1 MRTPLL
7 LACFA
12 LTVVGCSR
20 NEPKDEQTGSAAS
33 SEQKTIET
41 SDIACNNEKAT
52 SAIHSYLV
60 NRIDQHAKK
69 QSDIIQQQA
78 GTVVD
83 MTILQNGLSQVA
95 INLEGVNGS
104 NGKCQATVSFNMPQA
119 QLDNADKIY
128 TRLKMPVAAEQIVS
142 RGYQLQNSTLVAN
155 NVGFGLSASGT
166 NYQVNSTTGDDV
178 IGLVGEIMANSALAQ
193 TLTQP
198 SNTPLAGSSA
208 GAIPVLPPVT
218 SKPSVAANNSQTS
231 TTKPV
236 KKQTTEKPKTNSEKN
251 NSKKNNSEKTKTD
264 VTTTTS
270 AKKNTQS
277 DSADKKS
284 VKKSESTTSDSADKK
299 SVKKSESTTSNAD
312 TKSTAT
318 KSAASTG
325 NSTEKSTKSVSH
337 EKVPTDTNVK
347 LTIEEKNEQ
356 Y

>member
-1 MRTPLL
+1 MSMIFPQNTLSKKMRTPLL

-12 LTVVGCSR
+12 LAVVGCSR
-20 NEPKDEQTGSAAS
+20 NEQKDGQTGSAAS
-33 SEQKTIET
+33 SEQQPIET

-60 NRIDQHAKK
+60 NRIDQQAKK
-69 QSDIIQQQA
+69 QSDIIQQPA

-95 INLEGVNGS
+95 IKLESVNGS

-128 TRLKMPVAAEQIVS
+128 TRLKMPVAAEQIAS
-142 RGYQLQNSTLVAN
+142 RGHQLQNSTLVAN
-155 NVGFGLSASGT
+155 PVGIGLSASGA

-208 GAIPVLPPVT
+208 GAIPVVPTVT
-218 SKPSVAANNSQTS
+218 SKPSVAANNSQNS

-236 KKQTTEKPKTNSEKN
+236 KKQTTEEPKTDSEKN
-251 NSKKNNSEKTKTD
+251 DSEKTKTD
-264 VTTTTS
+264 VTTIP
-270 AKKNTQS
+270 AKKNT
-277 DSADKKS
+277 A
-284 VKKSESTTSDSADKK
+284 SDSADKK

-312 TKSTAT
+312 TKST
-318 KSAASTG
+318 KP
-325 NSTEKSTKSVSH
+325 VSH

>member
-1 MRTPLL
+1 MIFPQNTLSKKMRMPLL

-12 LTVVGCSR
+12 LAVVGCSR
-20 NEPKDEQTGSAAS
+20 NEQKDEQTGSAAS
-33 SEQKTIET
+33 SEQQPIET
-41 SDIACNNEKAT
+41 SDIACNNDKAT

-60 NRIDQHAKK
+60 NRIDQQAKK

-83 MTILQNGLSQVA
+83 MSILQNGLSQVA
-95 INLEGVNGS
+95 INLESVNGS

-128 TRLKMPVAAEQIVS
+128 TRLKMPVAAEQIAS

-198 SNTPLAGSSA
+198 SNTPLTGSSA
-208 GAIPVLPPVT
+208 GAIAVLPPVT
-218 SKPSVAANNSQTS
+218 SRPSVAANNSQNS

-236 KKQTTEKPKTNSEKN
+236 KKQTTEQPKTG
-251 NSKKNNSEKTKTD
+251 SEKTKTD
-264 VTTTTS
+264 VNNTS
-270 AKKNTQS
+270 DKKNTQS
-277 DSADKKS
+277 DSADKIS
-284 VKKSESTTSDSADKK
+284 DKKSEP
-299 SVKKSESTTSNAD
+299 TTSNAD
-312 TKSTAT
+312 SKSTAT
-318 KSAASTG
+318 KSAAST
-325 NSTEKSTKSVSH
+325 STDKSTKSVSH

>member
-1 MRTPLL
+1 MSMIFPQNTLSKKMRMPLL

-12 LTVVGCSR
+12 LAVVGCSR
-20 NEPKDEQTGSAAS
+20 NEQKDEQTGSAAS
-33 SEQKTIET
+33 SEQKPIEM
-41 SDIACNNEKAT
+41 SDIACNNDKAT

-60 NRIDQHAKK
+60 NRIDQQAKK

-83 MTILQNGLSQVA
+83 MSILQNGLSQVA
-95 INLEGVNGS
+95 INLESVNGS
-104 NGKCQATVSFNMPQA
+104 NGKCQATVLFNMPQA

-128 TRLKMPVAAEQIVS
+128 TRLKIPVAAEQITS

-208 GAIPVLPPVT
+208 GAIAVLPPVT
-218 SKPSVAANNSQTS
+218 SKPSVAANNSQNS

-236 KKQTTEKPKTNSEKN
+236 KKQTTEQPKTD
-251 NSKKNNSEKTKTD
+251 SEKTKTD
-264 VTTTTS
+264 VTNTS
-270 AKKNTQS
+270 DKKNTQS
-277 DSADKKS
+277 DSADKIS
-284 VKKSESTTSDSADKK
+284 DKKSEPTTA
-299 SVKKSESTTSNAD
+299 NAD

-318 KSAASTG
+318 KSAAST
-325 NSTEKSTKSVSH
+325 STDKSTKSVSH

>member
-1 MRTPLL
+1 MSMIFPQNTLSKKMRMPLL

-20 NEPKDEQTGSAAS
+20 NEQKDGQTGSTAS
-33 SEQKTIET
+33 SEQQPIET
-41 SDIACNNEKAT
+41 SDIACNNDKAT
-52 SAIHSYLV
+52 DAIHSYLV
-60 NRIDQHAKK
+60 NRIDQQAKK

-78 GTVVD
+78 GTMVD

-95 INLEGVNGS
+95 INLESVKGS

-128 TRLKMPVAAEQIVS
+128 TRLKMPVAAEQIAS

-155 NVGFGLSASGT
+155 NVGFSLSASGT

-218 SKPSVAANNSQTS
+218 SKPSVAANNSQNS

-236 KKQTTEKPKTNSEKN
+236 KKQTTEQPKTGSE
-251 NSKKNNSEKTKTD
+251 KNNSEKTKTD
-264 VTTTTS
+264 VNNNTS
-270 AKKNTQS
+270 DKKNTQS
-277 DSADKKS
+277 DSADKIS
-284 VKKSESTTSDSADKK
+284 DKKSEA
-299 SVKKSESTTSNAD
+299 TTSNAD
-312 TKSTAT
+312 SKSTAT
-318 KSAASTG
+318 KSAAST
-325 NSTEKSTKSVSH
+325 SVDKSTKSVSH

>member
-1 MRTPLL
+1 MSMIFPQNTLSKKMRTPLL

-12 LTVVGCSR
+12 LAVVGCSR
-20 NEPKDEQTGSAAS
+20 NEQKDEQTGSAAS
-33 SEQKTIET
+33 SEQKSIET

-60 NRIDQHAKK
+60 NRIDQQAKK

-95 INLEGVNGS
+95 INLESVNGS

-128 TRLKMPVAAEQIVS
+128 TRLKMPVAAEQIAS

-155 NVGFGLSASGT
+155 NVGFGLSASGA

-208 GAIPVLPPVT
+208 GAIPVVPTVT
-218 SKPSVAANNSQTS
+218 SKPSVAANNSQNS

-236 KKQTTEKPKTNSEKN
+236 KKQTTEEPKTDSEKN
-251 NSKKNNSEKTKTD
+251 DSEKTKTD
-264 VTTTTS
+264 VTTTS
-270 AKKNTQS
+270 DKKNTAS

-284 VKKSESTTSDSADKK
+284 VKKSESTTA
-299 SVKKSESTTSNAD
+299 NAD
-312 TKSTAT
+312 TKST
-318 KSAASTG
+318 KP
-325 NSTEKSTKSVSH
+325 VSH

>member
-1 MRTPLL
+1 MSMIFPQNTLSKKMRTPLL

-20 NEPKDEQTGSAAS
+20 NEQKDEQTGSAAS
-33 SEQKTIET
+33 SEQQPIET

-60 NRIDQHAKK
+60 NRIDQQAKK

-78 GTVVD
+78 GTMVD
-83 MTILQNGLSQVA
+83 MTILQNGLSQMA
-95 INLEGVNGS
+95 INLESVNGS

-128 TRLKMPVAAEQIVS
+128 SRLKMPVAAEQITS

-155 NVGFGLSASGT
+155 NVGFGLSVSGT
-166 NYQVNSTTGDDV
+166 NYQVNSNTGDDV

-208 GAIPVLPPVT
+208 GAIAVLPPVT
-218 SKPSVAANNSQTS
+218 SKPSVAANNSQNS

-251 NSKKNNSEKTKTD
+251 DSETIKTD
-264 VTTTTS
+264 LTTTS
-270 AKKNTQS
+270 DKKNTES
-277 DSADKKS
+277 DSAD
-284 VKKSESTTSDSADKK
+284 
-299 SVKKSESTTSNAD
+299 KKSESTTSNSD

-318 KSAASTG
+318 KSAAST
-325 NSTEKSTKSVSH
+325 STDKSTKSVSH

>member
-1 MRTPLL
+1 MSMIFPQNTLSKKMRMPLL

-20 NEPKDEQTGSAAS
+20 NEQKDGQTGSTAS
-33 SEQKTIET
+33 SEQQPIET
-41 SDIACNNEKAT
+41 SDIACNNDKAT
-52 SAIHSYLV
+52 DAIHSYLV
-60 NRIDQHAKK
+60 NRIDQQAKK

-78 GTVVD
+78 GTMVD

-95 INLEGVNGS
+95 INLESVKGS

-128 TRLKMPVAAEQIVS
+128 TRLKMPVAAEQIAS

-155 NVGFGLSASGT
+155 NVGFGLSASGA

-208 GAIPVLPPVT
+208 GAIPVVPTVT
-218 SKPSVAANNSQTS
+218 SKPSVAANNSQNS

-236 KKQTTEKPKTNSEKN
+236 KKQTTEEPKTDSEKN
-251 NSKKNNSEKTKTD
+251 DSEKTKTD
-264 VTTTTS
+264 VTTTS
-270 AKKNTQS
+270 DKKNTAS

-284 VKKSESTTSDSADKK
+284 VKKSESTTA
-299 SVKKSESTTSNAD
+299 NAD

-318 KSAASTG
+318 KSAAST
-325 NSTEKSTKSVSH
+325 STDKSTKSVSH

>member
-1 MRTPLL
+1 MSMIFPQNTLSKKMRTPLL

-12 LTVVGCSR
+12 LAVVGCSR
-20 NEPKDEQTGSAAS
+20 NEQKDEQTGSAAS

-60 NRIDQHAKK
+60 NRIDQQAKK

-95 INLEGVNGS
+95 INLESVKGS
-104 NGKCQATVSFNMPQA
+104 NGKCQATVSFNMPQV

-128 TRLKMPVAAEQIVS
+128 SRLKMPVAAEQIAS

-166 NYQVNSTTGDDV
+166 NYQVKSTTGDDV

-208 GAIPVLPPVT
+208 GAIPVVPPVT

-236 KKQTTEKPKTNSEKN
+236 KKETTEKPKTNSEKN
-251 NSKKNNSEKTKTD
+251 SSDKTKTD

-270 AKKNTQS
+270 DKKNT
-277 DSADKKS
+277 A
-284 VKKSESTTSDSADKK
+284 SDSADKK

-312 TKSTAT
+312 TKST
-318 KSAASTG
+318 KP
-325 NSTEKSTKSVSH
+325 VSH

>member
-1 MRTPLL
+1 MSMIFPQNTLSKKMRTPLL

-20 NEPKDEQTGSAAS
+20 NEQKDEQTGSAAS
-33 SEQKTIET
+33 SEQQPIET

-60 NRIDQHAKK
+60 NRIDQQAKK

-78 GTVVD
+78 GTMVD
-83 MTILQNGLSQVA
+83 MTILQNGLSQMA
-95 INLEGVNGS
+95 INLESVNGS

-128 TRLKMPVAAEQIVS
+128 SRLKMPVAAEQITS

-155 NVGFGLSASGT
+155 NVGFGLSVSGT

-198 SNTPLAGSSA
+198 SNTPLAGSST
-208 GAIPVLPPVT
+208 GAIAVLPPVT
-218 SKPSVAANNSQTS
+218 SKPSVAANNSQNS

-236 KKQTTEKPKTNSEKN
+236 KKQTTEQPKTGSEKN
-251 NSKKNNSEKTKTD
+251 DSETIKTD
-264 VTTTTS
+264 LTTTS
-270 AKKNTQS
+270 DKKNTAS
-277 DSADKKS
+277 DSAD
-284 VKKSESTTSDSADKK
+284 
-299 SVKKSESTTSNAD
+299 KKSESTTSNSD

-318 KSAASTG
+318 KSAAST
-325 NSTEKSTKSVSH
+325 STDKSTKSVSH

>member
-1 MRTPLL
+1 MSMIFPQNTLSKKMRTPLL

-12 LTVVGCSR
+12 LAVVGCSR
-20 NEPKDEQTGSAAS
+20 NEQKDEQTGSAAS
-33 SEQKTIET
+33 SEQKSIET

-60 NRIDQHAKK
+60 NRIDQQAKK

-83 MTILQNGLSQVA
+83 MSILQNGLSQVA
-95 INLEGVNGS
+95 INLESVNGS

-128 TRLKMPVAAEQIVS
+128 TRLKMPVAAEQIAS

-155 NVGFGLSASGT
+155 PVGFGLSASGA

-208 GAIPVLPPVT
+208 GAIPVVPTVT
-218 SKPSVAANNSQTS
+218 SKPSVAANNSQNS

-236 KKQTTEKPKTNSEKN
+236 KKQTTEEPKTDSEKN
-251 NSKKNNSEKTKTD
+251 DSEKTKTD
-264 VTTTTS
+264 VTTIP
-270 AKKNTQS
+270 AKKNT
-277 DSADKKS
+277 A
-284 VKKSESTTSDSADKK
+284 SDSADKK

-312 TKSTAT
+312 TKST
-318 KSAASTG
+318 KP
-325 NSTEKSTKSVSH
+325 VSH

>member
-1 MRTPLL
+1 MRMPLL
-7 LACFA
+7 LAFFA
-12 LTVVGCSR
+12 LAVVGCSR
-20 NEPKDEQTGSAAS
+20 NEQKDEQTGSAAS
-33 SEQKTIET
+33 SEQQPIET
-41 SDIACNNEKAT
+41 SDIACNNDKAT

-60 NRIDQHAKK
+60 NRIDQQAKK

-78 GTVVD
+78 GTMVD

-95 INLEGVNGS
+95 INLESVKGS

-128 TRLKMPVAAEQIVS
+128 TRLKMPVAAEQIAS

-198 SNTPLAGSSA
+198 SNTPLTGSSA
-208 GAIPVLPPVT
+208 GAIAVLPPVT

-236 KKQTTEKPKTNSEKN
+236 KKQTTEEPKTDSEKN
-251 NSKKNNSEKTKTD
+251 DSEKTKTD
-264 VTTTTS
+264 VNNTS
-270 AKKNTQS
+270 DKKNTQS
-277 DSADKKS
+277 DSADKIS
-284 VKKSESTTSDSADKK
+284 DKKSEP
-299 SVKKSESTTSNAD
+299 TTSNAD
-312 TKSTAT
+312 SKSTAT
-318 KSAASTG
+318 KSAAST
-325 NSTEKSTKSVSH
+325 STDKSTKPVSH

-347 LTIEEKNEQ
+347 LTIEGKNEQ

>member
-20 NEPKDEQTGSAAS
+20 NEQKDEQTGSAAS
-33 SEQKTIET
+33 SEQQPIET
-41 SDIACNNEKAT
+41 SDIACNNDKAT

-60 NRIDQHAKK
+60 NRIDQQAKK

-78 GTVVD
+78 GTIVD
-83 MTILQNGLSQVA
+83 MSILQNGLSQVA
-95 INLEGVNGS
+95 INLESVNGS

-128 TRLKMPVAAEQIVS
+128 TRLKMPVAAEQITS

-208 GAIPVLPPVT
+208 GAIPVVPTVT
-218 SKPSVAANNSQTS
+218 SKPSVAANNSQNS

-236 KKQTTEKPKTNSEKN
+236 KKQTTEEPKTDSEKN
-251 NSKKNNSEKTKTD
+251 DSEKTKTD
-264 VTTTTS
+264 VTTTS
-270 AKKNTQS
+270 DKKNTAS
-277 DSADKKS
+277 DSADKIS
-284 VKKSESTTSDSADKK
+284 DKKSESTTA
-299 SVKKSESTTSNAD
+299 NAD

-318 KSAASTG
+318 KSAAST
-325 NSTEKSTKSVSH
+325 STDKSTKSVSH

>member
-1 MRTPLL
+1 MSMIFPQNTLSKKMRTPLL

-20 NEPKDEQTGSAAS
+20 NEQKDEQTGSATS
-33 SEQKTIET
+33 SEQQTIET

-60 NRIDQHAKK
+60 NRIDQQAKK

-128 TRLKMPVAAEQIVS
+128 TRLKMPVAAEQITS

-166 NYQVNSTTGDDV
+166 NYQVTSTTGDDV

-218 SKPSVAANNSQTS
+218 SKPSVAANNSQNS

-236 KKQTTEKPKTNSEKN
+236 KKQTTEKPKTGNEKN
-251 NSKKNNSEKTKTD
+251 DSETIKTD
-264 VTTTTS
+264 LTTTS

-284 VKKSESTTSDSADKK
+284 VKKSESTTS
-299 SVKKSESTTSNAD
+299 NAD
-312 TKSTAT
+312 T
-318 KSAASTG
+318 
-325 NSTEKSTKSVSH
+325 KSTKSVSH

>member
-1 MRTPLL
+1 MSMIFPQNTLSKKMRTPLL

-12 LTVVGCSR
+12 LAVVGCSR
-20 NEPKDEQTGSAAS
+20 NEQKDEQTGSTAS
-33 SEQKTIET
+33 SEQKPIET

-60 NRIDQHAKK
+60 NRIDQQAKK

-78 GTVVD
+78 GTMVD

-95 INLEGVNGS
+95 INLESVNGS

-128 TRLKMPVAAEQIVS
+128 TRLKMPVAAEQIAS

-155 NVGFGLSASGT
+155 NVGFGLSASGA

-208 GAIPVLPPVT
+208 GAIPVVPTVT
-218 SKPSVAANNSQTS
+218 SKPSVAANNSQNS

-236 KKQTTEKPKTNSEKN
+236 KKQTTEEPKTDSEKN
-251 NSKKNNSEKTKTD
+251 DSEKTKTD
-264 VTTTTS
+264 VTTTS
-270 AKKNTQS
+270 DKKNTAS
-277 DSADKKS
+277 DSADKIS
-284 VKKSESTTSDSADKK
+284 DKKSESTTA
-299 SVKKSESTTSNAD
+299 NAD

-318 KSAASTG
+318 KSAAST
-325 NSTEKSTKSVSH
+325 STDKSTKSVSH

>member
-1 MRTPLL
+1 MSMIFPQNTLSKKMRTPLL

-20 NEPKDEQTGSAAS
+20 NEQKDEQTGSAAS
-33 SEQKTIET
+33 SEQQPIET

-60 NRIDQHAKK
+60 NRIDQQAKK

-78 GTVVD
+78 GTIVD
-83 MTILQNGLSQVA
+83 MSILQNGLSQVA
-95 INLEGVNGS
+95 INLESVNGS

-128 TRLKMPVAAEQIVS
+128 TRLKMPVAAEQIAS

-155 NVGFGLSASGT
+155 NVGFGLSASGA

-208 GAIPVLPPVT
+208 GAIPVVPTVT
-218 SKPSVAANNSQTS
+218 SKPSVAANNSQNS

-236 KKQTTEKPKTNSEKN
+236 KKQTTEEPKTDSEKN
-251 NSKKNNSEKTKTD
+251 DSEKTKTD
-264 VTTTTS
+264 VTTTS
-270 AKKNTQS
+270 DKKNTQS
-277 DSADKKS
+277 DSADKIS
-284 VKKSESTTSDSADKK
+284 DKKSEP
-299 SVKKSESTTSNAD
+299 TTSNAD
-312 TKSTAT
+312 SKSTAT
-318 KSAASTG
+318 KSAAST
-325 NSTEKSTKSVSH
+325 STDKSTKSVSH

>member
-1 MRTPLL
+1 MSMIFPQNTLSKKMRTPLL

-20 NEPKDEQTGSAAS
+20 NEQKDEQTGSAAS

-60 NRIDQHAKK
+60 NRIDQQAKK

-78 GTVVD
+78 GTMVD

-95 INLEGVNGS
+95 INLESVNGS

-128 TRLKMPVAAEQIVS
+128 TRLKMPVAAEQITS

-155 NVGFGLSASGT
+155 NVGFGLSASGA

-208 GAIPVLPPVT
+208 GAIPVVPTVT
-218 SKPSVAANNSQTS
+218 SKPSVAANNSQNS

-236 KKQTTEKPKTNSEKN
+236 KKQTTEEPKTDSEKN
-251 NSKKNNSEKTKTD
+251 DSEKTKTD
-264 VTTTTS
+264 VTTTS
-270 AKKNTQS
+270 DKKNTAS
-277 DSADKKS
+277 DSADKIS
-284 VKKSESTTSDSADKK
+284 DKKSESTTA
-299 SVKKSESTTSNAD
+299 NAD

-318 KSAASTG
+318 KSAAST
-325 NSTEKSTKSVSH
+325 STDKSTKSVSH

>member
-1 MRTPLL
+1 MSMIFPQNTLSKKMLTPLL

-20 NEPKDEQTGSAAS
+20 NEQKDEQTGSAAS
-33 SEQKTIET
+33 SEQKIIET

-60 NRIDQHAKK
+60 NRIDQQAKK

-78 GTVVD
+78 GTIVD
-83 MTILQNGLSQVA
+83 MNILQNGLSQVA
-95 INLEGVNGS
+95 INLESVNGS

-128 TRLKMPVAAEQIVS
+128 TRLKMPVAAEQIAS

-155 NVGFGLSASGT
+155 NVGFGLSASGA

-236 KKQTTEKPKTNSEKN
+236 KKQTIEKPKTNSEKN
-251 NSKKNNSEKTKTD
+251 SSEKTKTD
-264 VTTTTS
+264 VTTTS

-277 DSADKKS
+277 DNADKKS
-284 VKKSESTTSDSADKK
+284 VKR
-299 SVKKSESTTSNAD
+299 SESTTSNAD

-318 KSAASTG
+318 KSAAST
-325 NSTEKSTKSVSH
+325 STDKSTKSVSH

>member
-1 MRTPLL
+1 MSMIFPQNTLSKKMLTPLL
-7 LACFA
+7 MACFA

-20 NEPKDEQTGSAAS
+20 NEQKDEQTGSAAS
-33 SEQKTIET
+33 SEQKSIET

-60 NRIDQHAKK
+60 NRIDQQAKK

-95 INLEGVNGS
+95 INLESVNGS

-128 TRLKMPVAAEQIVS
+128 TRLKMPVAAEQIAS

-155 NVGFGLSASGT
+155 NVGFGLSASGA

-208 GAIPVLPPVT
+208 GAIAVLPPVT
-218 SKPSVAANNSQTS
+218 SKPSVAANNSQNS

-236 KKQTTEKPKTNSEKN
+236 KKQTTEQPKTG
-251 NSKKNNSEKTKTD
+251 SEKTKTD

-270 AKKNTQS
+270 AKKNTPS
-277 DSADKKS
+277 DNADKKS
-284 VKKSESTTSDSADKK
+284 VKKSESTTA
-299 SVKKSESTTSNAD
+299 NAD
-312 TKSTAT
+312 SKSTAT
-318 KSAASTG
+318 KPTAST
-325 NSTEKSTKSVSH
+325 STDKSTKPVSH

>member
-1 MRTPLL
+1 MSMIFPQNTLSKKMRTPLL

-20 NEPKDEQTGSAAS
+20 NEQKDEQTGSAAS

-60 NRIDQHAKK
+60 NRIDQQAKK

-95 INLEGVNGS
+95 INLESVNGS

-128 TRLKMPVAAEQIVS
+128 TRLKMPVAAEQIAS

-155 NVGFGLSASGT
+155 NVGFGLSASGA

-208 GAIPVLPPVT
+208 GAIPVVPTVT
-218 SKPSVAANNSQTS
+218 SKPSVAANNSQNS

-236 KKQTTEKPKTNSEKN
+236 KKQTTEEPKTDSEKN
-251 NSKKNNSEKTKTD
+251 DSEKTKTD
-264 VTTTTS
+264 VTTTS
-270 AKKNTQS
+270 DKKNTAS
-277 DSADKKS
+277 DSADKIS
-284 VKKSESTTSDSADKK
+284 DKKSESTTA
-299 SVKKSESTTSNAD
+299 NAD

-318 KSAASTG
+318 KSAAST
-325 NSTEKSTKSVSH
+325 STDKSTKSVSH

>member
-1 MRTPLL
+1 MSMIFPQNTLSKKMRTPLL

-12 LTVVGCSR
+12 LAVVGCSR
-20 NEPKDEQTGSAAS
+20 NEQKDEQTGSAAS
-33 SEQKTIET
+33 SEQKSIET

-52 SAIHSYLV
+52 NAIHSYLV
-60 NRIDQHAKK
+60 NRIDQQAKK

-95 INLEGVNGS
+95 INLESVNGS
-104 NGKCQATVSFNMPQA
+104 NGKCQATVLFNMPQA

-128 TRLKMPVAAEQIVS
+128 TRLKMPVAAEQITS

-155 NVGFGLSASGT
+155 NVGFGLSASGA

-208 GAIPVLPPVT
+208 GAIPVVPTVT
-218 SKPSVAANNSQTS
+218 SKPSVAANNSQNS

-236 KKQTTEKPKTNSEKN
+236 KKQTTEEPKT
-251 NSKKNNSEKTKTD
+251 NSEKTKTD

-270 AKKNTQS
+270 DKKNTAS
-277 DSADKKS
+277 DSADKIS
-284 VKKSESTTSDSADKK
+284 DKKSESTTA
-299 SVKKSESTTSNAD
+299 NAD

-318 KSAASTG
+318 KSAAST
-325 NSTEKSTKSVSH
+325 STDKSTKSVSH

>member
-1 MRTPLL
+1 MSMIFPQNTLSKKMRTPLL

-20 NEPKDEQTGSAAS
+20 NEQKDEQTGSAAS

-60 NRIDQHAKK
+60 NRIDQQAKK

-78 GTVVD
+78 GTMVD
-83 MTILQNGLSQVA
+83 MSILQNGLSQVA
-95 INLEGVNGS
+95 INLESVNGS

-128 TRLKMPVAAEQIVS
+128 TRLKMPVAAEQIAS

-155 NVGFGLSASGT
+155 NVGFGLSASGA

-208 GAIPVLPPVT
+208 GAIPVVPTVT
-218 SKPSVAANNSQTS
+218 SKPSVAANNSQNS

-236 KKQTTEKPKTNSEKN
+236 KKQTTEEPKTDSEKN
-251 NSKKNNSEKTKTD
+251 DSEKTKTD
-264 VTTTTS
+264 VTTTS
-270 AKKNTQS
+270 DKKNTAS
-277 DSADKKS
+277 DSADKIS
-284 VKKSESTTSDSADKK
+284 DKKSEP
-299 SVKKSESTTSNAD
+299 TTSNAD
-312 TKSTAT
+312 SKSTAT
-318 KSAASTG
+318 KSAAST
-325 NSTEKSTKSVSH
+325 STDKSTKSVSH

>member
-20 NEPKDEQTGSAAS
+20 NEQKDEQTGSAAS
-33 SEQKTIET
+33 SEQQPIEM

-60 NRIDQHAKK
+60 NRIDQQAKK

-78 GTVVD
+78 GTIVD
-83 MTILQNGLSQVA
+83 MSILQNGLSQVA
-95 INLEGVNGS
+95 INLESVNGS

-128 TRLKMPVAAEQIVS
+128 TRLKMPVAAEQIAS

-155 NVGFGLSASGT
+155 NVGFGLSASGA

-208 GAIPVLPPVT
+208 GAIPVVPTVT
-218 SKPSVAANNSQTS
+218 SKPSVAANNSQNS

-236 KKQTTEKPKTNSEKN
+236 KKQTTEEPKTDSEKN
-251 NSKKNNSEKTKTD
+251 DSEKTKTD
-264 VTTTTS
+264 VTTTS
-270 AKKNTQS
+270 DKKNTAS

-284 VKKSESTTSDSADKK
+284 VKKSESTTA
-299 SVKKSESTTSNAD
+299 NAD
-312 TKSTAT
+312 SKSTAT
-318 KSAASTG
+318 KSAAST
-325 NSTEKSTKSVSH
+325 STDKSTKSVSH

>member
-1 MRTPLL
+1 MSMIFPQNTLSKKMLTPLL
-7 LACFA
+7 MACFA

-20 NEPKDEQTGSAAS
+20 NEQKDEQTGSAAS
-33 SEQKTIET
+33 SEQKPIEM

-52 SAIHSYLV
+52 SAIHSYLA
-60 NRIDQHAKK
+60 NRIDQQAKK

-78 GTVVD
+78 GTIVD

-128 TRLKMPVAAEQIVS
+128 TRLKMPAAAEQITS

-155 NVGFGLSASGT
+155 NVGFGLSASGA

-208 GAIPVLPPVT
+208 GAIAVLPPVT
-218 SKPSVAANNSQTS
+218 SRPSVAANNSQNT

-236 KKQTTEKPKTNSEKN
+236 KKQTTEKPKTTSEKN
-251 NSKKNNSEKTKTD
+251 DSEKTKTD

-270 AKKNTQS
+270 AKKNTPS
-277 DSADKKS
+277 DNADKKS
-284 VKKSESTTSDSADKK
+284 VKKSESTTA
-299 SVKKSESTTSNAD
+299 NAD
-312 TKSTAT
+312 SKSTAT
-318 KSAASTG
+318 KPTAST
-325 NSTEKSTKSVSH
+325 STDKSTKPVSH

>member
-1 MRTPLL
+1 MSMIFPQNTLSKKMRTPLL

-20 NEPKDEQTGSAAS
+20 NEQKDEQTGSAAS
-33 SEQKTIET
+33 SEQQPIET
-41 SDIACNNEKAT
+41 SDIACNNDKAT
-52 SAIHSYLV
+52 DAIHSYLV
-60 NRIDQHAKK
+60 NRIDQQAKK

-78 GTVVD
+78 GTMVD

-95 INLEGVNGS
+95 INLESVNGS

-128 TRLKMPVAAEQIVS
+128 TRLKLPVAAEQIAS

-155 NVGFGLSASGT
+155 NVGFGLSASGA

-218 SKPSVAANNSQTS
+218 SRPSVAANNSQNS

-236 KKQTTEKPKTNSEKN
+236 KKQTTEQPKTG
-251 NSKKNNSEKTKTD
+251 SEKTKTD

-270 AKKNTQS
+270 DKKNT
-277 DSADKKS
+277 A
-284 VKKSESTTSDSADKK
+284 SDSADKK

-312 TKSTAT
+312 SKSTAT

-325 NSTEKSTKSVSH
+325 NSTDKSTKSVSH

-347 LTIEEKNEQ
+347 LTIEGKNEQ

>member
-1 MRTPLL
+1 MSMIFPQNTLSKKMRTPLL

-20 NEPKDEQTGSAAS
+20 NEQKDEQTGSAAS
-33 SEQKTIET
+33 SEQKPIET
-41 SDIACNNEKAT
+41 SDIACNDEKAT

-60 NRIDQHAKK
+60 NRIDQQAKK

-78 GTVVD
+78 GTIVD

-95 INLEGVNGS
+95 INLESVNGS

-128 TRLKMPVAAEQIVS
+128 TRLKLPVAAEQIAS

-155 NVGFGLSASGT
+155 NVGFGLSASGA

-218 SKPSVAANNSQTS
+218 SRPSVAANNSQNS

-236 KKQTTEKPKTNSEKN
+236 KKQTTEQPKTG
-251 NSKKNNSEKTKTD
+251 SEKTKTD

-270 AKKNTQS
+270 DKKNT
-277 DSADKKS
+277 A
-284 VKKSESTTSDSADKK
+284 SDSADKK

-312 TKSTAT
+312 SKSTAT

-325 NSTEKSTKSVSH
+325 NSTDKSTKSVSH

-347 LTIEEKNEQ
+347 LTIEGKNEQ

>member
-1 MRTPLL
+1 MSMIFPQNTLSKKMRTPLL

-12 LTVVGCSR
+12 LAVVGCSR
-20 NEPKDEQTGSAAS
+20 NEQKDGQTGSAAS
-33 SEQKTIET
+33 SEQQPIET

-60 NRIDQHAKK
+60 NRIDQQAKK

-95 INLEGVNGS
+95 INLESVNGS

-128 TRLKMPVAAEQIVS
+128 TRLKMPVAAEQIAS

-155 NVGFGLSASGT
+155 PVGFGLSASGA

-208 GAIPVLPPVT
+208 GAIPVVPTVT
-218 SKPSVAANNSQTS
+218 SKPSVAANNSQNS

-236 KKQTTEKPKTNSEKN
+236 KKQTTEEPKTDSEKN
-251 NSKKNNSEKTKTD
+251 DSEKTKTD
-264 VTTTTS
+264 VNNNTS
-270 AKKNTQS
+270 DKKNTQS
-277 DSADKKS
+277 DSADKIS
-284 VKKSESTTSDSADKK
+284 DKKSEP
-299 SVKKSESTTSNAD
+299 TTSNAD
-312 TKSTAT
+312 SKSTAT
-318 KSAASTG
+318 KSAAST
-325 NSTEKSTKSVSH
+325 SVDKSTKSVSH

>member
-1 MRTPLL
+1 MIFPQNTLSKKMRTPLL

-12 LTVVGCSR
+12 LAVVGCSR
-20 NEPKDEQTGSAAS
+20 NEQKDAQTGSAAS

-52 SAIHSYLV
+52 DAIHSYLV
-60 NRIDQHAKK
+60 NRIDQQAKK

-78 GTVVD
+78 GTMVD

-95 INLEGVNGS
+95 INLESVNGS

-128 TRLKMPVAAEQIVS
+128 TRLKMPVAAEQIAS

-155 NVGFGLSASGT
+155 PVGFGLSASGA

-208 GAIPVLPPVT
+208 GAIPVVPTVT
-218 SKPSVAANNSQTS
+218 SKPSVAANNSQNS

-236 KKQTTEKPKTNSEKN
+236 KKQTTEEPKTDSEKN
-251 NSKKNNSEKTKTD
+251 DSEKTKTD
-264 VTTTTS
+264 VTTIP
-270 AKKNTQS
+270 AKKNT
-277 DSADKKS
+277 A
-284 VKKSESTTSDSADKK
+284 SDSADKK

-312 TKSTAT
+312 TKST
-318 KSAASTG
+318 KP
-325 NSTEKSTKSVSH
+325 VSH

>member
-1 MRTPLL
+1 MSMIFPQNTLSKKMRMPLL
-7 LACFA
+7 LACFVLA
-12 LTVVGCSR
+12 VVGCSR
-20 NEPKDEQTGSAAS
+20 NEQKDEQTGSAAS
-33 SEQKTIET
+33 SEQQPIET
-41 SDIACNNEKAT
+41 SDIACNNDKAT
-52 SAIHSYLV
+52 DAIHSYLV
-60 NRIDQHAKK
+60 NRIDQQAKK

-78 GTVVD
+78 ETMVD

-95 INLEGVNGS
+95 INLESVNGS

-128 TRLKMPVAAEQIVS
+128 TRLKMPVAAEQIAS

-155 NVGFGLSASGT
+155 NVGFGLSASGA

-218 SKPSVAANNSQTS
+218 SKPSVAANNSQNS

-236 KKQTTEKPKTNSEKN
+236 KKQTTEEPKTDSEKN
-251 NSKKNNSEKTKTD
+251 DSEKTKTD
-264 VTTTTS
+264 VNNNTS
-270 AKKNTQS
+270 DKKNTQS
-277 DSADKKS
+277 DSADKIS
-284 VKKSESTTSDSADKK
+284 DKKSEA
-299 SVKKSESTTSNAD
+299 TTSNAD
-312 TKSTAT
+312 SKSTAT
-318 KSAASTG
+318 KSAAST
-325 NSTEKSTKSVSH
+325 SVDKSTKSVSH

>member
-1 MRTPLL
+1 MSMIFPQNTLSKKMRMPLL

-20 NEPKDEQTGSAAS
+20 NEQKDGQTGSTAS
-33 SEQKTIET
+33 SEQQPIET
-41 SDIACNNEKAT
+41 SDIACNNDKAT

-60 NRIDQHAKK
+60 NRIDQQAKK

-78 GTVVD
+78 GTMVD

-95 INLEGVNGS
+95 INLESVKGS

-128 TRLKMPVAAEQIVS
+128 TRLKMPVAAEQIAS

-155 NVGFGLSASGT
+155 NVGFGLSASGA

-218 SKPSVAANNSQTS
+218 SKPSVAANNSQNS

-236 KKQTTEKPKTNSEKN
+236 KKQATEKPKNT
-251 NSKKNNSEKTKTD
+251 SEKTKTD
-264 VTTTTS
+264 VTNTTS
-270 AKKNTQS
+270 AKKNTP
-277 DSADKKS
+277 
-284 VKKSESTTSDSADKK
+284 SDSADKK

-312 TKSTAT
+312 SKSTAT

-325 NSTEKSTKSVSH
+325 NSTDKSTKSVSH

>member
-1 MRTPLL
+1 MSMIFPQNTLSKKMRTPLL

-12 LTVVGCSR
+12 LAVVGCSR
-20 NEPKDEQTGSAAS
+20 NEQKDGQTGSAAS
-33 SEQKTIET
+33 SEQQPIET

-60 NRIDQHAKK
+60 NRIDQQAKK

-95 INLEGVNGS
+95 INLESVNGS

-128 TRLKMPVAAEQIVS
+128 TRLKMPVAAEQIAS

-155 NVGFGLSASGT
+155 PVGFGLSASGA

-208 GAIPVLPPVT
+208 GAIPVVPTVT
-218 SKPSVAANNSQTS
+218 SKPSVAANNSQNS
-231 TTKPV
+231 TTKSV
-236 KKQTTEKPKTNSEKN
+236 KKQTTEEPKTDSEKN
-251 NSKKNNSEKTKTD
+251 DSE
-264 VTTTTS
+264 
-270 AKKNTQS
+270 
-277 DSADKKS
+277 
-284 VKKSESTTSDSADKK
+284 
-299 SVKKSESTTSNAD
+299 
-312 TKSTAT
+312 
-318 KSAASTG
+318 
-325 NSTEKSTKSVSH
+325 
-337 EKVPTDTNVK
+337 
-347 LTIEEKNEQ
+347 
-356 Y
+356 

>member
-1 MRTPLL
+1 MSMIFPQNTLSKKMRTPLL

-12 LTVVGCSR
+12 LAVVGCSR
-20 NEPKDEQTGSAAS
+20 NEQKDAQTGSAAS
-33 SEQKTIET
+33 SEQKSIET

-60 NRIDQHAKK
+60 NRIDQQAKK

-95 INLEGVNGS
+95 INLESVNGS

-128 TRLKMPVAAEQIVS
+128 TRLKMPVAAEQIAS

-155 NVGFGLSASGT
+155 NVGFSLSASGA

-208 GAIPVLPPVT
+208 GAIPVVPTVT
-218 SKPSVAANNSQTS
+218 SKPSVAANNSQNS

-236 KKQTTEKPKTNSEKN
+236 KKQTTEEPKTDSEKN
-251 NSKKNNSEKTKTD
+251 DSEKTKTD
-264 VTTTTS
+264 VTTTS
-270 AKKNTQS
+270 DKKNT
-277 DSADKKS
+277 A
-284 VKKSESTTSDSADKK
+284 SDSADKK

-312 TKSTAT
+312 SKSTAT
-318 KSAASTG
+318 KSAAST
-325 NSTEKSTKSVSH
+325 STDKSTKSVSH

>member
-1 MRTPLL
+1 MSMIFPQNTLSKKMRTPLL

-12 LTVVGCSR
+12 LAVVGCSR
-20 NEPKDEQTGSAAS
+20 NEQKDGQTGSAAS
-33 SEQKTIET
+33 SEQQPIET

-60 NRIDQHAKK
+60 NRIDQQAKK

-95 INLEGVNGS
+95 INLESVNGS

-128 TRLKMPVAAEQIVS
+128 TRLKMPVAAEQIAS

-155 NVGFGLSASGT
+155 PVGFGLSASGA

-208 GAIPVLPPVT
+208 GAIAVLPPVT
-218 SKPSVAANNSQTS
+218 SKPSVAANNSQNS

-236 KKQTTEKPKTNSEKN
+236 KKQTTEKPKTGSE
-251 NSKKNNSEKTKTD
+251 KNNSEKTKTD
-264 VTTTTS
+264 VTTIP
-270 AKKNTQS
+270 AKKNT
-277 DSADKKS
+277 A
-284 VKKSESTTSDSADKK
+284 SDSADKK

-312 TKSTAT
+312 TKST
-318 KSAASTG
+318 KP
-325 NSTEKSTKSVSH
+325 VSH

>member
-1 MRTPLL
+1 MSMIFPQNTLSKKMRTPLL

-12 LTVVGCSR
+12 LAVVGCSR
-20 NEPKDEQTGSAAS
+20 NEQKDAQTGSAAS
-33 SEQKTIET
+33 SEQQPIET

-60 NRIDQHAKK
+60 NRIDQQAKK

-95 INLEGVNGS
+95 INLESVNGS

-128 TRLKMPVAAEQIVS
+128 TRLKMPVAAEQIAS

-155 NVGFGLSASGT
+155 PVGFGLSASGA

-208 GAIPVLPPVT
+208 GAIPVVPTVT
-218 SKPSVAANNSQTS
+218 SKPSVAANNSQNS

-236 KKQTTEKPKTNSEKN
+236 KKQTTEEPKTDSEKN
-251 NSKKNNSEKTKTD
+251 DSEKTKTD
-264 VTTTTS
+264 VTTTS
-270 AKKNTQS
+270 DKKNTAS

-284 VKKSESTTSDSADKK
+284 VKKSESTTA
-299 SVKKSESTTSNAD
+299 NAD

-318 KSAASTG
+318 KSAAST
-325 NSTEKSTKSVSH
+325 STDKSTKSVSH

>member
-1 MRTPLL
+1 MSMIFPQNTLSKKMRTPLL

-20 NEPKDEQTGSAAS
+20 NEQKDEQTGSAAS
-33 SEQKTIET
+33 SEQKLIET

-60 NRIDQHAKK
+60 NRIDQQAKK

-78 GTVVD
+78 GTIVD

-95 INLEGVNGS
+95 INLESVNGS

-128 TRLKMPVAAEQIVS
+128 TRLKMPVAAEQIAS

-155 NVGFGLSASGT
+155 NVGFGLSASGA

-208 GAIPVLPPVT
+208 GAIPVVPTVT
-218 SKPSVAANNSQTS
+218 SKPSVAANNSQNS

-236 KKQTTEKPKTNSEKN
+236 KKQTTEEPKTDSEKN
-251 NSKKNNSEKTKTD
+251 DSEKTKTD
-264 VTTTTS
+264 VTTTS
-270 AKKNTQS
+270 DKKNTAS
-277 DSADKKS
+277 DSADKIS
-284 VKKSESTTSDSADKK
+284 DKKSESTTA
-299 SVKKSESTTSNAD
+299 NAD

-318 KSAASTG
+318 KSAAST
-325 NSTEKSTKSVSH
+325 STDKSTKSVSH

>member
-1 MRTPLL
+1 MSMIFPQNTLSKKMRTPLL

-12 LTVVGCSR
+12 LAVVGCSR
-20 NEPKDEQTGSAAS
+20 NEQKDEQTGSAAS
-33 SEQKTIET
+33 SEQQPIET

-60 NRIDQHAKK
+60 NRIDQQAKK

-128 TRLKMPVAAEQIVS
+128 TRLKMPAAAEQIAS

-155 NVGFGLSASGT
+155 NVGFGLSASGA

-208 GAIPVLPPVT
+208 GAIPVVPTVT
-218 SKPSVAANNSQTS
+218 SKPSVAANNSQNS

-236 KKQTTEKPKTNSEKN
+236 KKQTTEEPKTDSEKN
-251 NSKKNNSEKTKTD
+251 DSEKTKTD
-264 VTTTTS
+264 VTTIP
-270 AKKNTQS
+270 AKKNT
-277 DSADKKS
+277 A
-284 VKKSESTTSDSADKK
+284 SDSADKK

-312 TKSTAT
+312 TKST
-318 KSAASTG
+318 KP
-325 NSTEKSTKSVSH
+325 VSH

-347 LTIEEKNEQ
+347 LTIEGKNEQ

>member
-1 MRTPLL
+1 MSMIFPQNTLSKKMRTPLL

-20 NEPKDEQTGSAAS
+20 NEQKDEQTGSAAS

-60 NRIDQHAKK
+60 NRIDQQAKK

-78 GTVVD
+78 GTIVD
-83 MTILQNGLSQVA
+83 MSILQNGLSQVA
-95 INLEGVNGS
+95 INLESVNGS

-128 TRLKMPVAAEQIVS
+128 TRLKMPVAAEQIAS

-155 NVGFGLSASGT
+155 NVGFGLSASGA

-208 GAIPVLPPVT
+208 GAIPVVPTVT
-218 SKPSVAANNSQTS
+218 SKPSVAANNSQNS

-236 KKQTTEKPKTNSEKN
+236 KKQTTEEPKTDSEKN
-251 NSKKNNSEKTKTD
+251 DSEKTKTD
-264 VTTTTS
+264 VTTTS
-270 AKKNTQS
+270 DKKNTAS
-277 DSADKKS
+277 DSADKIS
-284 VKKSESTTSDSADKK
+284 DKKSESTTA
-299 SVKKSESTTSNAD
+299 NAD
-312 TKSTAT
+312 SKSTAT
-318 KSAASTG
+318 KSAAST
-325 NSTEKSTKSVSH
+325 STDKSTKSVSH

>member
-1 MRTPLL
+1 MSMIFPQNKLSKKMRTPLL

-12 LTVVGCSR
+12 LAVVGCSR
-20 NEPKDEQTGSAAS
+20 NEQKDEQTGSAAS
-33 SEQKTIET
+33 SEQQPIET
-41 SDIACNNEKAT
+41 SDIACNNDKAT

-60 NRIDQHAKK
+60 NRIDQQAKK

-95 INLEGVNGS
+95 INLESVNGS

-128 TRLKMPVAAEQIVS
+128 TRLKMPVAAEQIAS

-155 NVGFGLSASGT
+155 NVGFGLSASGA

-208 GAIPVLPPVT
+208 GAIPVVPTVT
-218 SKPSVAANNSQTS
+218 SKPSVAANNSQNS

-236 KKQTTEKPKTNSEKN
+236 KKQTTEEPKTDSEKN
-251 NSKKNNSEKTKTD
+251 DSEKTKTD
-264 VTTTTS
+264 VTTTS
-270 AKKNTQS
+270 DKKNTQS
-277 DSADKKS
+277 DSADKIS
-284 VKKSESTTSDSADKK
+284 DKKSEP
-299 SVKKSESTTSNAD
+299 TTSNAD
-312 TKSTAT
+312 SKSTAT
-318 KSAASTG
+318 KSAAST
-325 NSTEKSTKSVSH
+325 STDKSTKPVSH

>member
-12 LTVVGCSR
+12 LAVVGCSR
-20 NEPKDEQTGSAAS
+20 NEQKDGQTGSAAS
-33 SEQKTIET
+33 SEQKPIET
-41 SDIACNNEKAT
+41 SDIACNNDKAT

-60 NRIDQHAKK
+60 NRIDQQAKK

-78 GTVVD
+78 GTMVD

-95 INLEGVNGS
+95 INLESVNGS

-128 TRLKMPVAAEQIVS
+128 TRLKMPVAAEQIAS

-155 NVGFGLSASGT
+155 NVGFGLSASGA

-208 GAIPVLPPVT
+208 GAIPVVPTVT
-218 SKPSVAANNSQTS
+218 SKPSVAANNSQNS

-236 KKQTTEKPKTNSEKN
+236 KKQTTEEPKTGSEKN
-251 NSKKNNSEKTKTD
+251 DSEKTKTD
-264 VTTTTS
+264 VTTTS
-270 AKKNTQS
+270 DKKNTAS
-277 DSADKKS
+277 DSSDKKS
-284 VKKSESTTSDSADKK
+284 VKKSESTTA
-299 SVKKSESTTSNAD
+299 NAD

-318 KSAASTG
+318 KSAAST
-325 NSTEKSTKSVSH
+325 STDKSTKSVSH

>member
-1 MRTPLL
+1 MSMIFPQNTLSKKMRMPLL

-12 LTVVGCSR
+12 LAVVGCSR
-20 NEPKDEQTGSAAS
+20 NEQKDEQTGSAAS
-33 SEQKTIET
+33 SEQQPIET
-41 SDIACNNEKAT
+41 SDIACNNDKAT

-60 NRIDQHAKK
+60 NRIDQQAKK

-83 MTILQNGLSQVA
+83 MSILQNGLSQVA
-95 INLEGVNGS
+95 INLESVNGS
-104 NGKCQATVSFNMPQA
+104 NGKCQATVLFNMPQA

-128 TRLKMPVAAEQIVS
+128 TRLKIPVAAEQIAS

-155 NVGFGLSASGT
+155 NVGFGLSASGA

-198 SNTPLAGSSA
+198 SNTPLTGSSA
-208 GAIPVLPPVT
+208 GAIAVLPPVT
-218 SKPSVAANNSQTS
+218 SRPSVAANNSQNS

-236 KKQTTEKPKTNSEKN
+236 KKQTTEQPKTG
-251 NSKKNNSEKTKTD
+251 SEKTKTD
-264 VTTTTS
+264 VNNTS
-270 AKKNTQS
+270 DKKNTQS
-277 DSADKKS
+277 DSADKIS
-284 VKKSESTTSDSADKK
+284 DKKSEP
-299 SVKKSESTTSNAD
+299 TTSNAD
-312 TKSTAT
+312 SKSTAT
-318 KSAASTG
+318 KSAAST
-325 NSTEKSTKSVSH
+325 STDKSTKSVSH